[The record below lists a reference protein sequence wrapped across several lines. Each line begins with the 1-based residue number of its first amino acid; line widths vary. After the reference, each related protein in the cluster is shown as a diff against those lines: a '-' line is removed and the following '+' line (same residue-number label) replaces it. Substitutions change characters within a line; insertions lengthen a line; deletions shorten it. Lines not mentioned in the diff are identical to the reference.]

1 MPEHTGTNGSQ
12 TGISMSHRHSALI
25 RAIFQDPVSANIH
38 WREIEWL
45 LHHFG
50 VEIETLSGNRIRLR
64 LNHAEG
70 VLHRPHHG
78 ATLDKN
84 GVRGLRGYLA
94 SAGLTPS
101 QIEAREK
108 EQK

>member
-1 MPEHTGTNGSQ
+1 MEPTSVHLKTT
-12 TGISMSHRHSALI
+12 MSHRHSALI

-38 WREIEWL
+38 WREIESL

-78 ATLDKN
+78 GTLDKN
-84 GVRGLRGYLA
+84 GVRELRGYLA

-108 EQK
+108 EAKR

>member
-1 MPEHTGTNGSQ
+1 
-12 TGISMSHRHSALI
+12 
-25 RAIFQDPVSANIH
+25 
-38 WREIEWL
+38 
-45 LHHFG
+45 
-50 VEIETLSGNRIRLR
+50 